1 MEMMLERVQR
11 DSDVTLGAL
20 YVEADFECWAAE
32 DPIREIA
39 GQPVSAWKIK
49 GQTAI
54 PFGTYEV
61 DITMS
66 ARFKVMLPI
75 LLNVPGFDGIRI
87 HPGNTAADTDGCI
100 LPGLDRM
107 QKSVG
112 RSRKAFDALFARMKA
127 AKAKGER
134 ITIRIV

>member
-11 DSDVTLGAL
+11 DSDVTIGAL
-20 YVEADFECWAAE
+20 YVEADFECWCCE
-32 DPIREIA
+32 DAVREIP
-39 GQPVSAWKIK
+39 GRPVDEWKIK

-54 PFGTYEV
+54 PVGTYEI

-66 ARFKVMLPI
+66 TRFKVMLPV
-75 LLNVPGFDGIRI
+75 LLNVPGFEGIRI
-87 HPGNTAADTDGCI
+87 HPGNTAADTEGCI
-100 LPGLDRM
+100 LPGVDRLG
-107 QKSVG
+107 KSVG
-112 RSRKAFDALFARMKA
+112 HSRKAFDLLFARLRA